1 MWVVLMDMN
10 LLKSTII
17 AISQLLFKDY
27 KIQYRYGTDP
37 ETDVIW
43 ESVPD
48 DFVIPSKET
57 VRFWIINDKNGRKR

>member
-1 MWVVLMDMN
+1 MN
-10 LLKSTII
+10 LSKSII
-17 AISQLLFKDY
+17 TATSQYQFEDY

-48 DFVIPSKET
+48 DFEIPSKG
-57 VRFWIINDKNGRKR
+57 NGCFLDDE